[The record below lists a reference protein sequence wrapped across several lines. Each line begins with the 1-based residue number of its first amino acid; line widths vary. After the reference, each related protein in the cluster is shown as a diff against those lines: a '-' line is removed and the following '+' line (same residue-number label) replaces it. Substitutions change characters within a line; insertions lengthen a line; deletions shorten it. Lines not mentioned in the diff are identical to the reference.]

1 MAAASDRQVL
11 VIDNGTGFTKAG
23 YAGNAEPTFIVPTAV
38 ALADEGGGGAAKA
51 DGISDLDFFAGE
63 EVRRAGWGLN
73 RAHADGE

>member
-1 MAAASDRQVL
+1 MSSDRQVL

-63 EVRRAGWGLN
+63 EVRRFCGLWALASCE
-73 RAHADGE
+73 RARS